1 MEEEKNHV
9 AINFEYDSDM
19 TVESWSRDIEIILDN
34 LLENINSLQAEH
46 KKLYIEL
53 QSKLIIFRVPLILI
67 SSINSV
73 FSVGLNTYVDQSL
86 VSTINCLLSLMCA
99 CISSVELFLN
109 INKNM
114 ETTLQSYHGYKL
126 LGIKISSC
134 RKLDRDHRD
143 KNALGFMNECIS
155 EYKNLLEQSVV
166 LLTDLDDSLLNYKA
180 ETKNI
185 LLTFGTPTKRIK

>member
-1 MEEEKNHV
+1 MEEEKTDL
-9 AINFEYDSDM
+9 AINMDYDSDQ
-19 TVESWSRDIEIILDN
+19 TIETWSKDIETILDN
-34 LLENINSLQAEH
+34 LLENINILQAEH
-46 KKLYIEL
+46 KKLYIQL
-53 QSKLIIFRVPLILI
+53 QAKLIIFRIPLIII

-73 FSVGLNTYVDQSL
+73 FSVGGDEFVNQSV
-86 VSTINCLLSLMCA
+86 VSNITCLLSLICA

-134 RKLDRDHRD
+134 RKLDRDHRE
-143 KNALGFMNECIS
+143 KNALGFMNDCIS

-166 LLTDLDDSLLNYKA
+166 LFNDLDDNLLNYKA
-180 ETKNI
+180 ETKNV
-185 LLTFGTPTKRIK
+185 LLTFRSPKSTI